1 MNEIGKRTLSAVL
14 LVYLLVRLIVDVK
27 ALQKVQGKD
36 YIASTI
42 WGIGD
47 VLGILLVSNLI

>member
-1 MNEIGKRTLSAVL
+1 MNEIGKRTLSAIL
-14 LVYLLVRLIVDVK
+14 LVYLLVRLMVDVE
-27 ALQKVQGKD
+27 ALQEAQGKD

>member
-1 MNEIGKRTLSAVL
+1 MNEVGKRTLTAIL
-14 LVYLLVRLIVDVK
+14 LVYLLVRLAVDVK
-27 ALQKVQGKD
+27 ALQKAQGKD

-47 VLGILLVSNLI
+47 VLGILLVSNLV

>member
-1 MNEIGKRTLSAVL
+1 MNEIGKRTLTVIL

-27 ALQKVQGKD
+27 ALQKAQGKD

>member
-1 MNEIGKRTLSAVL
+1 MNEIGKKTLSAIL
-14 LVYLLVRLIVDVK
+14 LVYLLVRLVADAK
-27 ALQKVQGKD
+27 ALQKAQGKD

>member
-1 MNEIGKRTLSAVL
+1 MNEIGKRTLSAIL
-14 LVYLLVRLIVDVK
+14 LVYLFARLVVDVK
-27 ALQKVQGKD
+27 ALQKAQGKD

>member
-1 MNEIGKRTLSAVL
+1 MNEIGKRTLSVIL

-42 WGIGD
+42 WGVGD